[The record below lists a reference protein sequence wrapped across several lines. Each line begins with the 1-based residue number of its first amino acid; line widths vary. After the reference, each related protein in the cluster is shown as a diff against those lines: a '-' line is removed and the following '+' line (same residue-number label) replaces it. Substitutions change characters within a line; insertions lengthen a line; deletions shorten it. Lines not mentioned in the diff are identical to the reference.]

1 MNSNKKGVFL
11 TILGGVL
18 WGFSGVCGQ
27 YLISTKELDT
37 KWLVAVRLVTA
48 GLIMTV
54 MSCMNGRGRKCVT
67 SIWKDKKDMI
77 SLIMF
82 SLFGM
87 TACQFTYF
95 TAIEYS
101 NAATATVLQYTSPVL
116 IMLYTSLKMSK
127 RPSDRDLLVLLF
139 VVLGTFFLTTH
150 GNIDSLAISGK
161 AVMWGLGSAFTM
173 MLYNIMPVKL
183 MNKYGTIPVIGLS
196 MLIGGIPLCIYSK
209 PWIVS
214 GIWDIY
220 TLGAMVLVVLAGTIF
235 AFSSYLE
242 GVRLIGAAKAS
253 MFGASEPL
261 TSAIVTVLFMGVVF
275 KGMDI
280 LGLLLIL
287 LGVTFLS
294 LQKQENKKSYG

>member
-1 MNSNKKGVFL
+1 MNNSKKGVFL

-37 KWLVAVRLVTA
+37 KWLVAVRLVAA
-48 GLIMTV
+48 GIIMTV
-54 MSCMNGRGRKCVT
+54 TSCLNSRGRKCVT
-67 SIWKDKKDMI
+67 TIWKDKRDI
-77 SLIMF
+77 FSLIMF

-101 NAATATVLQYTSPVL
+101 NAATATVLQYTSPVF
-116 IMLYTSLKMSK
+116 IIIFTALKVGK
-127 RPSDRDLLVLLF
+127 RPSYKELMVLLF
-139 VVLGTFFLTTH
+139 VITGTFLLATH
-150 GNIDSLAISGK
+150 GSIDSLAISGK
-161 AVMWGLGSAFTM
+161 AVIWGIGSAFTM
-173 MLYNIMPVKL
+173 MLYNLMPVRL
-183 MNKYGTIPVIGLS
+183 MNKYSTIPIIGLS

-209 PWIVS
+209 PWIIS
-214 GIWDIY
+214 GIWDFF
-220 TLGAMVLVVLAGTIF
+220 TLGAMVLVIFAGTIF
-235 AFSSYLE
+235 AFSAYLE

-261 TSAIVTVLFMGVVF
+261 TSAVVTALFMGVVF

-280 LGLLLIL
+280 VGLLLIL
-287 LGVTFLS
+287 SGVTFLS
-294 LQKQENKKSYG
+294 LQKQGNKNS

>member
-1 MNSNKKGVFL
+1 MNNSKKGVFL

-37 KWLVAVRLVTA
+37 KWLVAVRLVVA
-48 GLIMTV
+48 GIIMTV
-54 MSCMNGRGRKCVT
+54 TSCLNSRGRKCVT
-67 SIWKDKKDMI
+67 TIWKDKRDI
-77 SLIMF
+77 FSLIMF

-101 NAATATVLQYTSPVL
+101 NAATATVLQYTSPVF
-116 IMLYTSLKMSK
+116 IMIFTALKVGK
-127 RPSDRDLLVLLF
+127 RPSYKELLVLLF
-139 VVLGTFFLTTH
+139 VITGTFLLATH
-150 GNIDSLAISGK
+150 GSIDSLAISGK
-161 AVMWGLGSAFTM
+161 AVIWGIGSAFTM
-173 MLYNIMPVKL
+173 MLYNLMPVRL
-183 MNKYGTIPVIGLS
+183 MNKYSTIPIIGLS

-209 PWIVS
+209 PWIIS
-214 GIWDIY
+214 GIWDFF
-220 TLGAMVLVVLAGTIF
+220 TLGAMVLVIFAGTIF
-235 AFSSYLE
+235 AFSAYLE

-261 TSAIVTVLFMGVVF
+261 TSAVVTALFMGVVF

-280 LGLLLIL
+280 VGLLLIL
-287 LGVTFLS
+287 SGVTFLS
-294 LQKQENKKSYG
+294 LQKQGNKNS